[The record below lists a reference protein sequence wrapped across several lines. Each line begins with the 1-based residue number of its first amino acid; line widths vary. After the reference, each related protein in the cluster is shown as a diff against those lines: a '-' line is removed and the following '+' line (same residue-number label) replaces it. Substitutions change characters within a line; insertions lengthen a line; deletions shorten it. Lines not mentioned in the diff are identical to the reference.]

1 MGLCFPLASANDCVK
16 QRRQWVLHS
25 FCPISDNRWFER
37 SWEYSHT
44 TNVSH
49 DIRSKLS
56 FNLEIKLDL
65 QHNNNW
71 LCKNWLQTQ
80 KEKGPSLNKTNARC
94 KAHKDK
100 FNQCIIHHSKNLWA
114 KRSNLLTF
122 SRVSHIRV
130 SWNRKAIKSSSEVS
144 IKGYRWNKIEF
155 WSDDWMNLSS
165 LESNPSCPV
174 YCRKLGHADSFSCI
188 VSKSSCSQTSRSIQK
203 PVLLAINFSL

>member
-1 MGLCFPLASANDCVK
+1 MGLCLPLASANDCIK

-25 FCPISDNRWFER
+25 FCPISDNGWFER

-80 KEKGPSLNKTNARC
+80 KEKVPSLNKTNARC

-100 FNQCIIHHSKNLWA
+100 FNQCIIHHSENLWA
-114 KRSNLLTF
+114 KRSNLSTF

-130 SWNRKAIKSSSEVS
+130 SWNRKAIKSSLEVS
-144 IKGYRWNKIEF
+144 IKGYRWNKIKF

-165 LESNPSCPV
+165 LNPIHHALFTVENLAMHIAFHASSV
-174 YCRKLGHADSFSCI
+174 KVAALKHLGQY
-188 VSKSSCSQTSRSIQK
+188 KSQFFWQ
-203 PVLLAINFSL
+203 